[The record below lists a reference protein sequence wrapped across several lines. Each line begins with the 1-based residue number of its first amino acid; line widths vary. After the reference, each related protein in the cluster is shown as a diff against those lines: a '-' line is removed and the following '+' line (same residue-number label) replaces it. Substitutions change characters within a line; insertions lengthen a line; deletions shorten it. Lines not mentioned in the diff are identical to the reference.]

1 MKDLSDQLINL
12 VKVHIKAHSNSL
24 LISKIVL
31 MVILYTF
38 LIMNSLHDFVSP
50 THVPECIKDEM
61 QDLTLPINEFLEE
74 NQFYKNALI
83 IVSSFMIDLTAF
95 MMTARFMIF
104 ERNFKLPLTM
114 LAMYIFRGFL
124 QNVFFM
130 KFPTNY
136 IWGSPGLFS
145 VTVPYA
151 PANDFFFSGHVG
163 LCTICFIYFKRQKV
177 RPMQY
182 FAFVT
187 IIVEFFTLLVTRAHY
202 FIDLVIGIIVAH
214 YIYLIGDWIQNY
226 FHERKEK
233 QIKEKQLE
241 AETSTDSDELSRR
254 LTIKNFSK
262 SLHDEL
268 RALINGKS
276 KSSTT
281 ACE

>member
-1 MKDLSDQLINL
+1 
-12 VKVHIKAHSNSL
+12 
-24 LISKIVL
+24 
-31 MVILYTF
+31 
-38 LIMNSLHDFVSP
+38 
-50 THVPECIKDEM
+50 M
-61 QDLTLPINEFLEE
+61 QDLTLPINEFLDQ
-74 NQFYKNALI
+74 NQFYRNALI
-83 IVSSFMIDLTAF
+83 ITSSLMIDTTSF

-104 ERNFKLPLTM
+104 ERNFKLPLTL

-136 IWGSPGLFS
+136 IWGTPGLFS
-145 VTVPYA
+145 ITVPYA

-163 LCTICFIYFKRQKV
+163 LCTICFIYFRRQKV

-202 FIDLVIGIIVAH
+202 FIDLVIGIVVAH
-214 YIYLIGDWIQNY
+214 YIYLIGDWIQAY

-233 QIKEKQLE
+233 EKREKQLE
-241 AETSTDSDELSRR
+241 AETSTESDDLTRR
-254 LTIKNFSK
+254 LSIKNFSK
-262 SLHDEL
+262 SFDEFK
-268 RALINGKS
+268 ALLNGKS

-281 ACE
+281 ASE